1 MARPTSKTSTAGST
15 PRRPN
20 RAPSRA
26 AGSKKDESGVVVGGP
41 SASIGGRVP
50 APDAV
55 GLIGEIRLAA
65 GPAFSAATRLRVAG
79 LNTTFEKEKL
89 SITLDKPVV
98 EEIRELFGGQPLS
111 ASINEL
117 LQGALVQ
124 HRLGLLVDQ
133 MEEEAGSASPEAY
146 ERVFAQWFDEE

>member
-1 MARPTSKTSTAGST
+1 MARPTRKTSTATST
-15 PRRPN
+15 ARPN
-20 RAPSRA
+20 RATSRA
-26 AGSKKDESGVVVGGP
+26 AGSKKDKSGVVSGQP
-41 SASIGGRVP
+41 SESIGGRVP
-50 APDAV
+50 AADAA

-65 GPAFSAATRLRVAG
+65 GPAFSAANRLRVAA

>member
-1 MARPTSKTSTAGST
+1 M
-15 PRRPN
+15 
-20 RAPSRA
+20 
-26 AGSKKDESGVVVGGP
+26 
-41 SASIGGRVP
+41 
-50 APDAV
+50 
-55 GLIGEIRLAA
+55 
-65 GPAFSAATRLRVAG
+65 
-79 LNTTFEKEKL
+79 TFEKEKL

-98 EEIRELFGGQPLS
+98 EEIRELFGEQPLS

>member
-1 MARPTSKTSTAGST
+1 MARPTSKPSTASST
-15 PRRPN
+15 PHPN

-26 AGSKKDESGVVVGGP
+26 AGSKKDKSGVVVGGP
-41 SASIGGRVP
+41 STSIGGLAP

-79 LNTTFEKEKL
+79 LNPTFEKEKL

>member
-1 MARPTSKTSTAGST
+1 MARPTRKTSTATST
-15 PRRPN
+15 ARPN
-20 RAPSRA
+20 RALSRA
-26 AGSKKDESGVVVGGP
+26 AGSKKDKSGVVSGRP
-41 SASIGGRVP
+41 SESIGGRLP
-50 APDAV
+50 APDAA

-65 GPAFSAATRLRVAG
+65 GPGFSASTRLRVAG
-79 LNTTFEKEKL
+79 LNTAFEKEKL

-98 EEIRELFGGQPLS
+98 EEIRELFGERPLS
-111 ASINEL
+111 ASINDL

>member
-1 MARPTSKTSTAGST
+1 M
-15 PRRPN
+15 
-20 RAPSRA
+20 
-26 AGSKKDESGVVVGGP
+26 
-41 SASIGGRVP
+41 
-50 APDAV
+50 
-55 GLIGEIRLAA
+55 
-65 GPAFSAATRLRVAG
+65 
-79 LNTTFEKEKL
+79 TFEKEKL

>member
-1 MARPTSKTSTAGST
+1 MARPARKTSSATRT
-15 PRRPN
+15 PRPN
-20 RAPSRA
+20 SAPSRA
-26 AGSKKDESGVVVGGP
+26 AGSKKDKSGVVSGRP

-50 APDAV
+50 APDAA
-55 GLIGEIRLAA
+55 GLTGEIRPAA
-65 GPAFSAATRLRVAG
+65 GPAFSAATRLRVAA
-79 LNTTFEKEKL
+79 LDRTFEKEKL

-98 EEIRELFGGQPLS
+98 EEIRELFGEQPLS
-111 ASINEL
+111 TSINEL